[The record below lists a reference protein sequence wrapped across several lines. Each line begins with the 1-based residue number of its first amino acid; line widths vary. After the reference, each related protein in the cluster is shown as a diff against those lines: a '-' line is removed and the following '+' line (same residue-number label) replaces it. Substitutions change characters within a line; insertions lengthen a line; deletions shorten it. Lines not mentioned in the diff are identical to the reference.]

1 VITQNLASTNFN
13 ALINTLSIQGYVI
26 FDDFLAA
33 NIIIA
38 LRDEVDKRHIN
49 NEMVAAKT
57 GLLSQ
62 LNPSKIRGDQIC
74 WLDEDSANI
83 NIQAYF
89 AEMQALK
96 MQLNQQLFMNLHS
109 LETHLAIYPIGSIYQ
124 KHLDQFSQSADVN
137 QTIGVKNDTK
147 ARQLSSILYLN
158 ADWQTD
164 EGGELRL
171 HLNALEYLDILP
183 TAGKLVLFLSEKFWH
198 EVRPATRERASL
210 TGWFRTRS
218 QSLI

>member
-1 VITQNLASTNFN
+1 MITQNLASTNFN